1 MKKIAT
7 AVALLAGVSIGSSV
21 MAGGNHGT
29 DWGYEGHSGPEHW
42 SNLSKEFGT
51 CDKGTRQSPI
61 NITGGYSS
69 GLKPISFDYKSAK
82 LDIVNNGHTIQV
94 NRPEGSSIT
103 VDGERFELLQ
113 FHFHTPSENIVAGKP
128 YDMEMHLVHKSE
140 KGQLAVVGVF
150 MKMGKENAVISEAWK
165 HMPIKAGDTDTIA
178 SVSIN
183 AADLLP
189 EGKAYARFN
198 GSLTTPPCSEGV
210 RWMVMKQPIELSS
223 SQVKQFAKV
232 VGENA
237 RPVQP
242 LNSRFVLAE

>member
-7 AVALLAGVSIGSSV
+7 AAIILAGISVSSQL
-21 MAGGNHGT
+21 MAGGKDGAH
-29 DWGYEGHSGPEHW
+29 WGYEGHSGPEHW
-42 SNLSKEFGT
+42 SKISKEFGT

-69 GLKPISFDYKSAK
+69 GLKPIQFDYKTAQ
-82 LDIVNNGHTIQV
+82 LNIVNNGHTIQV

-103 VDGERFELLQ
+103 VDGEKFELLQ
-113 FHFHTPSENIVAGKP
+113 FHFHTPSENTVGGKP
-128 YDMEMHLVHKSE
+128 YEMEMHLVHKND

-150 MKMGKENAVISEAWK
+150 MRAGAENVVLDKAWQ
-165 HMPIKAGDTDTIA
+165 HMPEHAGDEGLVK

-183 AADLLP
+183 ATDLLP
-189 EGKAYARFN
+189 AGQAYARFN

-223 SQVKQFAKV
+223 AQVKRFAKV

-237 RPVQP
+237 RPVQA
-242 LNSRFVLAE
+242 LNGRFVLGE